1 MRCLIL
7 LTGLLA
13 AAPAWAQYSSGALP
27 PGALNNL
34 PPGALSKVPPNAAS
48 MSPAEAKAQ
57 YEALSPDQK
66 KAVKQAAEQ
75 AKQQYGN
82 DPGMKEQ
89 LKAMYKSWKGGQ

>member
-1 MRCLIL
+1 
-7 LTGLLA
+7 
-13 AAPAWAQYSSGALP
+13 
-27 PGALNNL
+27 
-34 PPGALSKVPPNAAS
+34 

-75 AKQQYGN
+75 AKEQYGN

-89 LKAMYKSWKGGQ
+89 LKALYKSWKGGQ